1 MEEAGKIA
9 VNEERAEE
17 RRSDDPAVLDKN
29 LRNRMGKAALKATQA
44 ADYVNAGTIEFLV
57 DAKGNFYFIEMNTR
71 IQVEHAVTEEA
82 TGIDLIKEQIQIA
95 SGNRLGF
102 AQKDISLS
110 KHAIECRVCAEN
122 PAKGFI
128 PSPGEIELYSA
139 PGGHGVRV
147 DSHAY
152 GGYTVSPYYDSMIS
166 KVITYGRTRK
176 IALDRMYRA
185 LSEYLIR
192 GIDTNVDFLKAVLLD
207 PAFRQGEATT
217 SYIEEFLARVP
228 KDFLDKPSK
237 D

>member
-1 MEEAGKIA
+1 M
-9 VNEERAEE
+9 
-17 RRSDDPAVLDKN
+17 
-29 LRNRMGKAALKATQA
+29 
-44 ADYVNAGTIEFLV
+44 
-57 DAKGNFYFIEMNTR
+57 
-71 IQVEHAVTEEA
+71 
-82 TGIDLIKEQIQIA
+82 
-95 SGNRLGF
+95 
-102 AQKDISLS
+102 
-110 KHAIECRVCAEN
+110 
-122 PAKGFI
+122 
-128 PSPGEIELYSA
+128 
-139 PGGHGVRV
+139 

-192 GIDTNVDFLKAVLLD
+192 GIDTSVDFLKAVLLD